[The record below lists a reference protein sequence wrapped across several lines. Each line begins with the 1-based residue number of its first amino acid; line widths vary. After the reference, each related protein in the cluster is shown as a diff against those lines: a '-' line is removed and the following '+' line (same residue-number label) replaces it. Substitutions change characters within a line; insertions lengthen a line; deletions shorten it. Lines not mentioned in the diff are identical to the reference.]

1 MARETV
7 TRLIDDIDGSP
18 ARVTIQFAV
27 NNVEY
32 SIDLSSENA
41 RMFEKSV
48 EPYITAG
55 RRIST
60 ARAAR
65 KKATSTA
72 GFSRSRLDLAAI
84 RDWAIRE
91 GHNVADRGRIPGVVI
106 EAFHAAENAV
116 THTLAAPALQ
126 ATAGAS
132 KKAPARSEAAK
143 KVAGPKPEH
152 AKADVRDW
160 AAQHGYTVAAR
171 GRIPAEVTQAHAAAQ
186 EAERVTVA
194 VGPSSSRPPRKSG
207 PRKSAA
213 PRTATRK
220 AAAKKGKP
228 AKRATA
234 QE

>member
-55 RRIST
+55 RRIGTS
-60 ARAAR
+60 RPAR
-65 KKATSTA
+65 KRTATAA
-72 GFSRSRLDLAAI
+72 GFSRSKLDLAAI

-91 GHNVADRGRIPGVVI
+91 GHTVADRGRIPSVVI

-116 THTLAAPALQ
+116 AHTLAAPAMQ
-126 ATAGAS
+126 ATTGAS

-143 KVAGPKPEH
+143 KVAGSKPEP
-152 AKADVRDW
+152 AQADVRDW
-160 AAQHGYTVAAR
+160 AAQHGYAVAAR

-186 EAERVTVA
+186 EAEAVTVA
-194 VGPSSSRPPRKSG
+194 VGPSSNRAPRKSG
-207 PRKSAA
+207 PRKSAT

-220 AAAKKGKP
+220 AAAKKAKP
-228 AKRATA
+228 AKRATTK
-234 QE
+234 E